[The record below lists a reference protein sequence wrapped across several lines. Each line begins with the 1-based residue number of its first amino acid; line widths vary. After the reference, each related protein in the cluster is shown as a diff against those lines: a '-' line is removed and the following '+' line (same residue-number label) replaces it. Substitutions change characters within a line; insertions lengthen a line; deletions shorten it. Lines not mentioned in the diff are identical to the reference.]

1 MNMLHTKT
9 ISIKT
14 LGCKLNFSESA
25 TIEQHLAAQGYTI
38 IKDESAADA
47 YIINTCAVTETA
59 EKKCRQ
65 MIHHMHQQNAM
76 AKIVLVGCYGA
87 LEQSQVL
94 ANEVDYILGSHNK
107 MQILTIIDQL
117 LKGEAVHIEADG
129 DDDTFFSSY
138 SLHERTRSFLKI
150 QDGCDYHCSYC
161 TVCIARGYSRND
173 SIANVIDNAYHI
185 VAHGIKEVVL
195 SGVNLGDFKVNG
207 QNAFYELLQQL
218 VQVEGLE
225 RIRISSI
232 EPNLLTSSIIQLA
245 ADHPQLLPHFHLP
258 LQSGNN
264 RILGLMH
271 RRYKREFF
279 AQKIQ
284 EIKAILPQSCV
295 AADVITGFPTETEED
310 FMDTYRFLEGIPV
323 NMLHVFPYSRRPH
336 TIAAG
341 MDGQVPQGVKNNR
354 TLRLIELS
362 NKKKAQFYKNNEGG
376 CYSVLVEHKQENGYT
391 YGFTE
396 NYIKVKV
403 PADMHMEGQ
412 IIRVRLLHTDKD
424 GIYNIKII

>member
-1 MNMLHTKT
+1 MNTSNTKT
-9 ISIKT
+9 VNIRT

-25 TIEQHLAAQGYTI
+25 TIEQHLAAQGYAI
-38 IKDESAADA
+38 VKDEGAADV

-65 MIHHMHQQNAM
+65 MIHHMHQQNDK

-87 LEQSQVL
+87 LEQSQSL
-94 ANEVDYILGSHNK
+94 AGEVDYILGSHNK

-117 LKGEAVHIEADG
+117 LQGEAVHIDATDN
-129 DDDTFFSSY
+129 DTFFSSY

-161 TVCIARGYSRND
+161 TVCIARGHSRND
-173 SIANVIDNAYHI
+173 SIYNVIDNAHHI
-185 VAHGIKEVVL
+185 VDHGIKEVVL

-207 QNAFYELLQQL
+207 QNVFYELLQQL
-218 VQVEGLE
+218 VQVKGLE

-232 EPNLLTSSIIQLA
+232 EPNLLTPQIIQLV
-245 ADHPQLLPHFHLP
+245 ADYPQLLPHFHIP

-264 RILGLMH
+264 RILGLMR
-271 RRYKREFF
+271 RRYQREFF

-284 EIKAILPQSCV
+284 DIKSVMPQACV
-295 AADVITGFPTETEED
+295 AADVIVGFPTETDED
-310 FMDTYRFLEGIPV
+310 FMDTYHFLGSIPV
-323 NMLHVFPYSRRPH
+323 NMLHVFPYSMRPH

-341 MDGQVPQGVKNNR
+341 MEGQVDQGIKNHR
-354 TLRLIELS
+354 AQQLIELS
-362 NKKKAQFYKNNEGG
+362 NRKKAQFYKDNQGG

-403 PADMHMEGQ
+403 PADMHLEGQ
-412 IIRVRLLHTDKD
+412 IIRVQLLHTDNN